1 MIPHQNIKDL
11 TLNEEVVGA
20 VRQGLFHIY
29 PVQTIDQGIEIL
41 TGIPAGQPDEN
52 GNFPAGTIHQRV
64 REKLHSYMETLIRL
78 GKRADSEKNE

>member
-1 MIPHQNIKDL
+1 MIPYQNIKDL
-11 TLNEEVVGA
+11 TLNDEVVEA
-20 VRQGLFHIY
+20 VRQGVFHIY

-41 TGIPAGQPDEN
+41 TGMPAGQPDES
-52 GNFPAGTIHQRV
+52 GNYTAGTIHQRV